1 MSCRGW
7 GPLLTIN
14 AMKTVAELLQTI
26 PQIGQVRWI
35 GASPFPRGPI
45 QSLEKSVIEVGT
57 GLAEDHH
64 ARSGRSKRQVTL
76 IQWEHLAVVGSILGR
91 DSIPPELLR
100 RNIAV
105 SGINLLAFR
114 DQRFRIGD
122 VLLEGTGYC
131 HPCSRM
137 EEILGIGGY
146 HAMRGHG
153 GITARVLEAGVI
165 RPGEAVSRA
174 ETEIQQTDE

>member
-1 MSCRGW
+1 M
-7 GPLLTIN
+7 
-14 AMKTVAELLQTI
+14 MTVSQLLQVI
-26 PQIGQVRWI
+26 PQVGQVQWI
-35 GASPFPRGPI
+35 GACPFPRGPI
-45 QSLEKSVIEVGT
+45 QSLQQSIIEAGT

-76 IQWEHLAVVGSILGR
+76 IQWEHLPVVASILGR
-91 DSIPPELLR
+91 ATVSPDLIR
-100 RNIAV
+100 RNIAI

-114 DQRFRIGD
+114 DQQFRIGD

-137 EEILGIGGY
+137 EEIFGAGGY

-153 GITARVLEAGVI
+153 GITARVLEGGTIHIGDPV
-165 RPGEAVSRA
+165 RRHAV
-174 ETEIQQTDE
+174 ETESIAQSSEK

>member
-1 MSCRGW
+1 M
-7 GPLLTIN
+7 LT
-14 AMKTVAELLQTI
+14 VSQLLQII
-26 PQIGQVRWI
+26 PQVGQVQWI

-45 QSLEKSVIEVGT
+45 QSLQQSIIEAGT

-76 IQWEHLAVVGSILGR
+76 IQWEHLPVVASILGR
-91 DSIPPELLR
+91 ETVSPDLIR
-100 RNIAV
+100 RNIAI

-114 DQRFRIGD
+114 DQQFRIGD

-137 EEILGIGGY
+137 EEIFGAGGY

-153 GITARVLEAGVI
+153 GITARVLEGGTI
-165 RPGEAVSRA
+165 RIGDPVRRHAV
-174 ETEIQQTDE
+174 ETESTAQ

>member
-1 MSCRGW
+1 
-7 GPLLTIN
+7 
-14 AMKTVAELLQTI
+14 MKTIAELLRSV
-26 PQIGQVRWI
+26 PQIGQIRWI

-45 QSLEKSVIEVGT
+45 QALNESMMDVGT
-57 GLAEDHH
+57 GLREDHH

-76 IQWEHLAVVGSILGR
+76 IQWEHFAVVGSILGR
-91 DSIPPELLR
+91 DTVTPELLR
-100 RNIAV
+100 RNLAV

-114 DQRFRIGD
+114 DQQFRIGD

-137 EEILGIGGY
+137 EEILGEGGY

-153 GITARVLEAGVI
+153 GITARVLEG
-165 RPGEAVSRA
+165 GL
-174 ETEIQQTDE
+174 IQVGDPVKRVDRIDRSDAIEVPH

>member
-1 MSCRGW
+1 M
-7 GPLLTIN
+7 
-14 AMKTVAELLQTI
+14 MTVAELI
-26 PQIGQVRWI
+26 RCVPQIGQVRWI
-35 GASPFPRGPI
+35 GASPASRAPI
-45 QSLEKSVIEVGT
+45 QSLERSSIEVAT

-76 IQWEHLAVVGSILGR
+76 IQWEHLAVVASILGR
-91 DSIPPELLR
+91 DAVAPELLR

-105 SGINLLAFR
+105 SGINLLPFR
-114 DQRFRIGD
+114 DQQFRIGD

-137 EEILGIGGY
+137 EEILGEGGY

-153 GITARVLEAGVI
+153 GITARVLEGGI
-165 RPGEAVSRA
+165 
-174 ETEIQQTDE
+174 IQIGTKVRRE